1 MLKVGRKAGG
11 AFGRRRRK
19 EAVMIQSLARGMEIL
34 SYLERCGSAT
44 INEIA
49 DELGVDKS
57 TASRLVDTMKHYD
70 MVRLDPMN
78 KKYRLGLRILYLGD
92 GVRRSINVA
101 SISRPF
107 MHKLCEAIGES
118 VHLASVSN
126 DMVYII
132 DQVRSKRKYN
142 LSANIGMIE
151 PWHCSSVGKCILAYM
166 PDDEVERICSGQE
179 MTRYTKKTITK
190 VDKLKKE
197 LARIREAG
205 YAMDDEEVVEGV
217 CCIATPIFNYG
228 GYVNHSLGISGPAAH
243 LTAATL
249 TTYIEEMRRH
259 SKRISGELG
268 HGIIGKQP

>member
-1 MLKVGRKAGG
+1 
-11 AFGRRRRK
+11 
-19 EAVMIQSLARGMEIL
+19 MIQSLARGMEIL
-34 SYLERCGSAT
+34 FYLERCGSAT

-49 DELGVDKS
+49 DELRVDKS

-70 MVRLDPMN
+70 MVRLDPLN

-92 GVRRSINVA
+92 GIRRSIHVA
-101 SISRPF
+101 SVARPF
-107 MHKLCEAIGES
+107 MHKLSEVIGES

-142 LSANIGMIE
+142 LSASIGMIE

-166 PDDEVERICSGQE
+166 LDDEVDRICSGYE
-179 MTRYTKKTITK
+179 MTRYNKNTITK

-197 LARIREAG
+197 LARIRKAG
-205 YAMDDEEVVEGV
+205 YALDDEEVVEGV

-228 GYVNHSLGISGPAAH
+228 GYVNHSLGVSGPAVQ
-243 LTAATL
+243 LTPATRNK
-249 TTYIEEMRRH
+249 YIEEMCKYSR
-259 SKRISGELG
+259 RISEELG
-268 HGIIGKQP
+268 YGLDK